1 MQQSSRGR
9 AGWVVLSVV
18 MLVLVA
24 GGIAS
29 AAIPGG
35 GGTISGCYDKVSGK
49 LRLVDAD
56 AGQQCKSGESPV
68 SWQQSARLAC
78 PTGTS
83 LSTGVCIENAAR
95 SAATHPDAEDDC
107 ADEGRRL
114 PSPGELRT
122 WAERPDVTLAG
133 GEWTDDLGDTTQ
145 SSVFVYFVVADP
157 GNGVA
162 EAFDDYAYRCVA
174 GAGIA

>member
-1 MQQSSRGR
+1 
-9 AGWVVLSVV
+9 VLSITL
-18 MLVLVA
+18 LVLVA

-29 AAIPGG
+29 AAIPGSD
-35 GGTISGCYDKVSGK
+35 GTISGCYDKVSGK
-49 LRLVDAD
+49 LRLIDSA
-56 AGQQCKSGESPV
+56 AGQQCTKNETPV

-78 PTGTS
+78 PSGTT
-83 LSTGVCIENAAR
+83 LSTGVCVENTAR
-95 SAATHPDAEDDC
+95 VADEHGDAEDDC

-122 WAERPDVTLAG
+122 WADTSGVTLASP
-133 GEWTDDLGDTTQ
+133 GEWTDDLGDIAT
-145 SSVFVYFVVADP
+145 SSTFKYFVIADN

-162 EAFDDYAYRCVA
+162 DAFDDYPYRCVA